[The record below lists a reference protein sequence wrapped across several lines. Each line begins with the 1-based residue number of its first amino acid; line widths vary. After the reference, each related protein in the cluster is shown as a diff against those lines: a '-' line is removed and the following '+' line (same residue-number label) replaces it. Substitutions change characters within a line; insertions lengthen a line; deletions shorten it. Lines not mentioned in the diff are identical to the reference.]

1 MLSDHY
7 LTQLKKNWNELATK
21 DALWSILPDPKKKNN
36 KWQLEEFF
44 RTGEKEALNVLK
56 ELEFLGLEIN
66 HGRCLDFGCGVG
78 RLTQALGNFFNESI
92 GVDIS
97 EKMIELARNYNSR
110 DNCKFFV
117 NEDEDLSLFS
127 DGYFDFIYSSITF
140 QHIYP
145 MYALAYF
152 RACLKK
158 LAIGGVMVFQI
169 AIEEKANLRSYFK
182 NTFPCLLKTYRLIK
196 KLVCADLS
204 DKIQMYFINP
214 KDIEQVVKQ
223 EKAEIIDRIDEEVSK
238 VVSSRFF
245 VKRS

>member
-1 MLSDHY
+1 MPTHY
-7 LTQLKKNWNELATK
+7 LQKLKKNWNNLADE
-21 DALWSILPDPKKKNN
+21 DALWAILSDPTKKHN

-44 RTGEKEALNVLK
+44 KIGENEISNVFK
-56 ELEFLGLEIN
+56 ELESLDLKVKF
-66 HGRCLDFGCGVG
+66 GRCLDFGCGAG

-117 NEDEDLSLFS
+117 NEDENLNLFS

-145 MYALAYF
+145 TYALAYL

-158 LAIGGVMVFQI
+158 LAIGGVIVFQI
-169 AIEEKANLRSYFK
+169 TTKEKANLRNYFK
-182 NTFPCLLKTYRLIK
+182 NAFPYLLKMYRLIK

-214 KDIEQVVKQ
+214 KDIEQVIKQ
-223 EKAEIIDRIDEEVSK
+223 EKAEIINRIDNEMSK

-245 VKRS
+245 VKRL

>member
-1 MLSDHY
+1 MSTRY
-7 LTQLKKNWNELATK
+7 LQKLKRNWNKLADE
-21 DALWSILPDPKKKNN
+21 DALWAILSDPTKKHN

-44 RTGEKEALNVLK
+44 KTGEKEISDIFEK
-56 ELEFLGLEIN
+56 LESLGLKVKF
-66 HGRCLDFGCGVG
+66 GRCLDFGCGAG

-117 NEDEDLSLFS
+117 NEDENLSLFS

-145 MYALAYF
+145 TYALVYL

-158 LAIGGVMVFQI
+158 LTIGGVMVFQI
-169 AIEEKANLRSYFK
+169 TTKEKANSRTYLK
-182 NTFPCLLKTYRLIK
+182 NSFPCLLKMYRLIK

-214 KDIEQVVKQ
+214 EDIEQVVKQ
-223 EKAEIIDRIDEEVSK
+223 EKTEIIDRIDEEVSK

-245 VKRS
+245 VKRL